1 MVMVVVTLTVICSD
15 WVVMMLRCGDH
26 GNGDDNNGYRY
37 SDCGGHGGGHD
48 GVVDVVM
55 VIVGTMGV
63 EIVVV
68 MMLW

>member
-1 MVMVVVTLTVICSD
+1 MVKVVVTLTVICSD

-48 GVVDVVM
+48 GA
-55 VIVGTMGV
+55 VGDAAF
-63 EIVVV
+63 
-68 MMLW
+68 W